1 MSREPATYAIPR
13 FSVHRPVT
21 VIMILLT
28 MLVVG
33 FIAYSRI
40 PIALYPDGLEGNQLY
55 IQASYPNASPRD
67 VEEKIARK
75 VEDIVGTVP
84 GVKRVSSYSST
95 GRCFVRVEFQT
106 GTNLRS
112 AYALLSDR
120 VDRVK
125 PLLPDDIER
134 INVYRYDQS
143 DRPMMNLVA
152 AVPANMDDAA
162 YRMENF
168 VKPALQRIEGV
179 GNVEIWGIQSRQVQ
193 VELLDERL
201 RSHQIEPAQMLATL
215 RGQNLTQSGGYVF
228 EAGRKVYVR
237 SLGRFESA
245 EQIASLV
252 IDPARRLRLSDVAHV
267 SFKMPSREWIFRV
280 DGKPAIGVQVTRE
293 STGNIE
299 RISRDVRGAM
309 VRLAELPQLAG
320 MKFEVFF
327 DQGKE
332 VRDAIWN
339 LEEAGLWGGAFAALI
354 IFVFLRTARMTGIL
368 TLAIPL
374 SLLCTIVVLFFM
386 GWTLNMATMMGL
398 LLAVGMVVDNAIVIV
413 ENIYR
418 QRQDGVE
425 AAAAS
430 INGAGEV
437 GLAVVMSTCTNII
450 VFLPLMLMG
459 GVGEM
464 AFWMLRIGVPV
475 TVSLAA
481 SLFIALVF
489 VPLAAQR
496 LSRGRHH
503 DELRPVRWLRE
514 RYGGALGWVLHHPL
528 NATLVVLLA
537 GAGTWHYYSTNPLQ
551 RPNYYQGIGGGGGSG
566 SSESSMYM
574 YFELPSGGTIEYADG
589 FFQSFEAFLQGNK
602 QRYNVER
609 IETRFRYSGGQ
620 VQMKFR
626 ENPNKE
632 WYRSAWV
639 GIQQWRWVKSLR
651 ALLGVP
657 VPPLPMDRIAIETDI
672 KDKFK
677 FPPGIQARSLQRGS
691 SAPQDANMSISL
703 YGEDTTTLMALAEE
717 AVRRLRLIPGLVS
730 VDTDQERGG
739 NELQIQ
745 VDRDRARRL
754 GINPQSIQTTI
765 SNTMRGSEVG
775 RFNAADGREMRVF
788 AQLGDVD
795 RAGLDDLRSM
805 TFRTDGGVEVPL
817 ESIASL
823 NVAKTLGQIQ
833 REGRQTIMRISA
845 RAPRVDSRGLFAA
858 VDKAMEGFA
867 MPRGYRWDKG
877 SYSNSNES
885 DAQMMF
891 ALWLAVIFVFLLMGI
906 LFESFVLPLA
916 VIIAVPFAF
925 LGVYWM
931 LYLTETPFDNMAKIG
946 IVILVGVVVN
956 NAIVLVDMANRL
968 RAAGRTRFEALMD
981 AGRYRFRPILMTTL
995 CTVGGLIPMALGNSK
1010 IGGLPYAPLGR
1021 TMIGGLLASTLLTL
1035 VVVPLFYT
1043 FLDDL
1048 REHAAR
1054 IFGSAWVRRG
1064 KVTAVATPHGG
1075 AGAAVGRANRVD

>member
-1 MSREPATYAIPR
+1 MSREPVTYAIPR

-33 FIAYSRI
+33 CIAYKRI
-40 PIALYPDGLEGNQLY
+40 PIALYPAGMEGNQLY
-55 IQASYPNASPRD
+55 VQVSYPNASPRD
-67 VEEKIARK
+67 VEEKVSRK
-75 VEDIVGTVP
+75 IEDILGTVP

-106 GTNLRS
+106 GTDLRG

-120 VDRVK
+120 IDRVK
-125 PLLPDDIER
+125 PLLPDDIDR
-134 INVYRYDQS
+134 INVYRYDAN
-143 DRPMMNLVA
+143 DRPMMTMVA
-152 AVPANMDDAA
+152 GIPANMDDAA

-179 GNVEIWGIQSRQVQ
+179 GNVDIWGTQSRQVQ
-193 VELLDERL
+193 VDLLDERL
-201 RSHQIEPAQMLATL
+201 RSHRIEPSQMLATL
-215 RGQNLTQSGGYVF
+215 RAQNFTQSGGYVF
-228 EAGRKVYVR
+228 EGGRKVYVR

-245 EQIASLV
+245 EQIGSLI
-252 IDPARRLRLSDVAHV
+252 IDPAGRLRLSDVANV
-267 SFKMPSREWIFRV
+267 SFKMSTRDSMFRV

-299 RISRDVRGAM
+299 RISREVRAAL
-309 VRLAELPQLAG
+309 VKLEQLPQLAG
-320 MKFEVFF
+320 MRFEVFF

-354 IFVFLRTARMTGIL
+354 IFIFLRTARMTGIL

-418 QRQDGVE
+418 QRQDGV
-425 AAAAS
+425 AAAPAS

-475 TVSLAA
+475 IVSLAA

-503 DELRPVRWLRE
+503 DELRPVRWLKE
-514 RYGGALGWVLHHPL
+514 RYVGSLGWVLRHPL
-528 NATLVVLLA
+528 NATLLVLLA
-537 GAGTWHYYSTNPLQ
+537 GAGTWQYYSKNPLQ
-551 RPNYYQGIGGGGGSG
+551 RPNYYQGIGGGGGEG
-566 SSESSMYM
+566 SMYM
-574 YFELPSGGTIEYADG
+574 FFELPSGGTLEYADE
-589 FFQSFEAFLQGNK
+589 FFKTMETFLQANK
-602 QRYNVER
+602 ARYNVER
-609 IETRFRYSGGQ
+609 IETRFRYNNGH
-620 VQMKFR
+620 VQLKFR

-639 GIQQWRWVKSLR
+639 GIQQWRWMKSLR
-651 ALLGVP
+651 SMLGVP

-672 KDKFK
+672 KEKFI
-677 FPPGIQARSLQRGS
+677 FPAGVNARSLQRGS
-691 SAPQDANMSISL
+691 SAPQDANMSIAL
-703 YGEDTTTLMALAEE
+703 YGEDTATLMALAEE

-754 GINPQSIQTTI
+754 GINPQSIQTNI

-775 RFNAADGREMRVF
+775 RFNANDGREMRVY

-817 ESIASL
+817 ESVAHL

-845 RAPRVDSRGLFAA
+845 RAPRGDSRSLFAA
-858 VDKAMEGFA
+858 VDKAMEGFDL
-867 MPRGYRWDKG
+867 PRGYRWDKG
-877 SYSNSNES
+877 SFSNPNES

-891 ALWLAVIFVFLLMGI
+891 ALGLAVIFVFLLMGI

-916 VIIAVPFAF
+916 VITAVPFAF

-931 LYLTETPFDNMAKIG
+931 LYFTDTPFDNMAKIG
-946 IVILVGVVVN
+946 VVILVGVVVN

-968 RAAGRTRFEALMD
+968 RAAGKTRVEALLE
-981 AGRYRFRPILMTTL
+981 AGRHRFRPILMTTL
-995 CTVGGLIPMALGNSK
+995 CTVSGLIPMALGNSK

-1035 VVVPLFYT
+1035 LVVPLFYT

-1054 IFGSAWVRRG
+1054 VFGSAWRPRGERRG
-1064 KVTAVATPHGG
+1064 AGG
-1075 AGAAVGRANRVD
+1075 AGAVGRADRLK

>member
-1 MSREPATYAIPR
+1 
-13 FSVHRPVT
+13 
-21 VIMILLT
+21 
-28 MLVVG
+28 
-33 FIAYSRI
+33 
-40 PIALYPDGLEGNQLY
+40 GNQLY

-67 VEEKIARK
+67 VEEKVSRK
-75 VEDIVGTVP
+75 IEDIVGTVP
-84 GVKRVSSYSST
+84 GVKKVHSYSRTSWSS
-95 GRCFVRVEFQT
+95 VRVEFQT
-106 GTNLRS
+106 GTNLRD
-112 AYALLSDR
+112 AYAQLSDR
-120 VDRVK
+120 IDRVK
-125 PLLPDDIER
+125 PLLPDDVDR
-134 INVYRYDQS
+134 INVYRFDQN

-152 AVPANMDDAA
+152 AVPADMDNAA

-179 GNVEIWGIQSRQVQ
+179 GTVEMWGIQSRQVQ

-201 RSHQIEPAQMLATL
+201 RSHRIEPSQMLATL

-228 EAGRKVYVR
+228 EAGKKIYVR

-245 EQIASLV
+245 EQIASLI
-252 IDPARRLRLSDVAHV
+252 IDPARRLRLSDVANV
-267 SFKMPSREWIFRV
+267 SFKLPSRDWMFRV
-280 DGKPAIGVQVTRE
+280 DGKPAIGVSVTRE

-299 RISRDVRGAM
+299 RISREVRATM
-309 VRLAELPQLAG
+309 AELQAMPQLAG
-320 MKFEVFF
+320 MKFEVFS

-332 VRDAIWN
+332 VRDSIRN

-354 IFVFLRTARMTGIL
+354 IFVFLRTVRMTGIL

-418 QRQDGVE
+418 QRQEGV
-425 AAAAS
+425 AASAAS

-475 TVSLAA
+475 IASLAA

-496 LSRGRHH
+496 LSRGRRH
-503 DELRPVRWLRE
+503 DELRAVRWLR
-514 RYGGALGWVLHHPL
+514 RHYLGALGWVLRHPV
-528 NATLVVLLA
+528 NGTLLVLIAA
-537 GAGTWHYYSTNPLQ
+537 GFTWHYYRTNPLQ
-551 RPNYYQGIGGGGGSG
+551 RPNYYQGIGGGGG
-566 SSESSMYM
+566 ETSMWM
-574 YFELPSGGTIEYADG
+574 FFELPSGGTLDDADV
-589 FFQSFEAFLQGNK
+589 FFRSFETFLQGNK
-602 QRYNVER
+602 ERYNVAR
-609 IETRFRYSGGQ
+609 IETRFRYNNGQ

-626 ENPNKE
+626 EDPNKE
-632 WYRSAWV
+632 WYRSAWNSFLV
-639 GIQQWRWVKSLR
+639 WMDWRK
-651 ALLGVP
+651 
-657 VPPLPMDRIAIETDI
+657 LPMDRIAIEMDI
-672 KDKFK
+672 KEKFR
-677 FPPGIQARSLQRGS
+677 FPPGINARSLQRGS

-703 YGEDTTTLMALAEE
+703 YGEDTATLIALADE

-730 VDTDQERGG
+730 VDSDQERAG

-754 GINPQSIQTTI
+754 GINPQSIQTNI

-775 RFNAADGREMRVF
+775 RFNAEDGREMRVF

-805 TFRTDGGVEVPL
+805 TFRTDGNVEVPL
-817 ESIASL
+817 ESIANL
-823 NVAKTLGQIQ
+823 HVAKTLGQIQ

-858 VDKAMEGFA
+858 VDKAMEGFD

-877 SYSNSNES
+877 SYYNPSES
-885 DAQMMF
+885 DAQIVF

-916 VIIAVPFAF
+916 VISAVPLAF
-925 LGVYWM
+925 LGVYWI
-931 LYLTETPFDNMAKIG
+931 LYFTDTPFDNMAKIG
-946 IVILVGVVVN
+946 VVILVGVVVN

-968 RAAGRTRFEALMD
+968 RAAGRARFDALLE
-981 AGRYRFRPILMTTL
+981 AGRHRLRPIVMTSL
-995 CTVGGLIPMALGNSK
+995 CTVSGLIPMALGNSK
-1010 IGGLPYAPLGR
+1010 IGGMPYAPLGR
-1021 TMIGGLLASTLLTL
+1021 TMIGGLVVSTVLTL
-1035 VVVPLFYT
+1035 VIVPLFYT
-1043 FLDDL
+1043 LLDEL
-1048 REHAAR
+1048 RGHTANVLR
-1054 IFGSAWVRRG
+1054 SAWGRG
-1064 KVTAVATPHGG
+1064 GG
-1075 AGAAVGRANRVD
+1075 AGAGPVAGGGAAGVGRAGREE

>member
-1 MSREPATYAIPR
+1 MKREPATYRIPR

-33 FIAYSRI
+33 FISYTRI

-55 IQASYPNASPRD
+55 VFANYPNASPRD
-67 VEEKIARK
+67 VEEKVARK
-75 VEDIVGTVP
+75 IEDIVGTVP
-84 GVKRVSSYSST
+84 GVKKVYSYSRS
-95 GRCFVRVEFQT
+95 GNCFIRVEFQT
-106 GTNLRS
+106 GVNLRS

-120 VDRVK
+120 IDRVK
-125 PLLPDDIER
+125 PLLPDDVDRVDIR
-134 INVYRYDQS
+134 RFDQN

-179 GNVEIWGIQSRQVQ
+179 GNVDMWGIQSRQVQ
-193 VELLDERL
+193 VELLDDRL
-201 RSHQIEPAQMLATL
+201 RSHRIEPAQMVAAL
-215 RGQNLTQSGGYVF
+215 RAQNLTQSGGYVF
-228 EAGRKVYVR
+228 EAGKKIYVR

-245 EQIASLV
+245 EQIGSLI
-252 IDPARRLRLSDVAHV
+252 IDPARRLRLSDVANV
-267 SFKMPSREWIFRV
+267 SFKLPNREWMFRV
-280 DGKPAIGVQVTRE
+280 DGNPAIGVSITRE
-293 STGNIE
+293 SSGNIE
-299 RISRDVRGAM
+299 RISREVRATM
-309 VRLAELPQLAG
+309 AELHTMPQLAG
-320 MKFEVFF
+320 MKLDVFF

-339 LEEAGLWGGAFAALI
+339 LEEAGLWGGGFAAFI
-354 IFVFLRTARMTGIL
+354 IFIFLRTARMTGIL

-374 SLLCTIVVLFFM
+374 SLLCTIIALFFM

-418 QRQDGVE
+418 QRQEGVE
-425 AAAAS
+425 ASAAS

-464 AFWMLRIGVPV
+464 AFWMSRIGVPV
-475 TVSLAA
+475 IVSLVA

-503 DELRPVRWLRE
+503 EELGAIRWLRA
-514 RYGGALGWVLHHPL
+514 RYLAALGWVLRHPV
-528 NATLVVLLA
+528 NGTLLVLLA
-537 GAGTWHYYSTNPLQ
+537 AGFTYYYYSTNPLQ
-551 RPNYYQGIGGGGGSG
+551 RPNYYQGIGGGGGNT
-566 SSESSMYM
+566 SMYM
-574 YFELPSGGTIEYADG
+574 YFELPSGGTLEEADA
-589 FFQSFEAFLQGNK
+589 FFRSFETFLQGNK
-602 QRYNVER
+602 ERYNVER
-609 IETRFRYSGGQ
+609 IETRFRYNNGQ

-626 ENPNKE
+626 EDPNKQ
-632 WYRSAWV
+632 WYRSAWNSFLVSV
-639 GIQQWRWVKSLR
+639 GWHK
-651 ALLGVP
+651 
-657 VPPLPMDRIAIETDI
+657 LPMDQIAIETDI
-672 KDKFK
+672 KENYK
-677 FPPGIQARSLQRGS
+677 FPAGVNARSLQRGS
-691 SAPQDANMSISL
+691 SGPQDANMSIAL
-703 YGEDTTTLMALAEE
+703 YGEDTATLIALAEE

-730 VDTDQERGG
+730 VDSDQERAGS
-739 NELQIQ
+739 ELQIQ

-754 GINPQSIQTTI
+754 GINPQAIQTNI

-775 RFNAADGREMRVF
+775 RFNAEDGREMRVY

-805 TFRTDGGVEVPL
+805 TFRTDGDVEVPL
-817 ESIASL
+817 ESIANL
-823 NVAKTLGQIQ
+823 NVSKTLGQIQ

-858 VDKAMEGFA
+858 VDKAMEGFD

-877 SYSNSNES
+877 NYYNPES
-885 DAQMMF
+885 DEQMML
-891 ALWLAVIFVFLLMGI
+891 ALELAVIFVFLLMGI

-931 LYLTETPFDNMAKIG
+931 LYFTGTPYDNMAKIG
-946 IVILVGVVVN
+946 VVILVGVVVN

-968 RAAGRTRFEALMD
+968 RAAGKPRLEALME
-981 AGRYRFRPILMTTL
+981 AGRHRLRPILMTTL
-995 CTVGGLIPMALGNSK
+995 CTVTGLIPMAVGNSK

-1021 TMIGGLLASTLLTL
+1021 TMIGGLIVSTILTL
-1035 VVVPLFYT
+1035 VIVPLFYT
-1043 FLDDL
+1043 LLDDL
-1048 REHAAR
+1048 REHAGN
-1054 IFGSAWVRRG
+1054 IVRSIWGRG
-1064 KVTAVATPHGG
+1064 DSISGGG
-1075 AGAAVGRANRVD
+1075 AAAPGGVRANRAD

>member
-21 VIMILLT
+21 VVMILLT

-40 PIALYPDGLEGNQLY
+40 PIALYPEGMEGNELY
-55 IQASYPNASPRD
+55 INASYPNASPRD
-67 VEEKIARK
+67 VEEKVSRK
-75 VEDIVGTVP
+75 IEDIVGTVP
-84 GVKRVSSYSST
+84 GVKKVYSYSYT
-95 GRCFVRVEFQT
+95 GRSNVRVEFQT
-106 GTNLRS
+106 GTNLRD
-112 AYALLSDR
+112 AYAQLSDR
-120 VDRVK
+120 IDRIK
-125 PLLPDDIER
+125 PLLPDDLDR
-134 INVYRYDQS
+134 INIYRFDQS
-143 DRPMMNLVA
+143 NRPMMNLVA

-179 GNVEIWGIQSRQVQ
+179 GTVDMWGIQSRQVQ
-193 VELLDERL
+193 VELLDDRL
-201 RSHQIEPAQMLATL
+201 RSHKIEPSQMIANL
-215 RGQNLTQSGGYVF
+215 RGQNLSQSGGYVF
-228 EAGRKVYVR
+228 EAGKKIYVR

-245 EQIASLV
+245 EQIGSLI
-252 IDPARRLRLSDVAHV
+252 IDPARRLRLSDVANV
-267 SFKMPSREWIFRV
+267 SFRLPNRDWVFRV
-280 DGKPAIGVQVTRE
+280 DGKPAIGVSVTRE

-299 RISRDVRGAM
+299 RISRDVRTTM
-309 VRLAELPQLAG
+309 AELQILPQLAG
-320 MKFEVFF
+320 MKFDVFF

-339 LEEAGLWGGAFAALI
+339 LEEAGLWGGAFAAII
-354 IFVFLRTARMTGIL
+354 IFFFLRTVRMTGIL

-418 QRQDGVE
+418 QRQEGVE
-425 AAAAS
+425 ASAAS

-437 GLAVVMSTCTNII
+437 GLAIVMSTCTNII

-459 GVGEM
+459 GIGEM

-475 TVSLAA
+475 IVSLAA

-503 DELRPVRWLRE
+503 TEPRLVRWTRE
-514 RYGGALGWVLHHPL
+514 RYLGALGWVLRHPL
-528 NATLVVLLA
+528 NSTLLVLLA
-537 GAGTWHYYSTNPLQ
+537 GGFTWHFYTTNPLV
-551 RPNYYQGIGGGGGSG
+551 RPNYYQGIGGGGGEG
-566 SSESSMYM
+566 SMYM
-574 YFELPSGGTIEYADG
+574 FFELPSGGKLEDADV
-589 FFQSFEAFLQGNK
+589 FFSAFEKFLQSNK
-602 QRYNVER
+602 DTYNVER
-609 IETRFRYSGGQ
+609 IETRFRYNNGQ
-620 VQMKFR
+620 VQLKFK
-626 ENPNKE
+626 EDPNKE
-632 WYRSAWV
+632 WYRSAWNAFLV
-639 GIQQWRWVKSLR
+639 SMEWRK
-651 ALLGVP
+651 
-657 VPPLPMDRIAIETDI
+657 LPMDRVAIETHI
-672 KDKFK
+672 KENYK
-677 FPPGIQARSLQRGS
+677 FPPGVNARSLQRGGS
-691 SAPQDANMSISL
+691 GPQDANMSISL
-703 YGEDTTTLMALAEE
+703 YGEDTTTLIGLAEE

-754 GINPQSIQTTI
+754 GINPQAIQTNI

-805 TFRTDGGVEVPL
+805 TFRTESDVEVPL

-823 NVAKTLGQIQ
+823 NVARTLGQIQ

-845 RAPRVDSRGLFAA
+845 RAPRVDSRSLFAA
-858 VDKAMEGFA
+858 VDKAMEGFD

-877 SYSNSNES
+877 NYYNPES
-885 DAQMMF
+885 DEQMMF
-891 ALWLAVIFVFLLMGI
+891 ALGLAVIFVFLLMGI

-931 LYLTETPFDNMAKIG
+931 LYWTGTPYDNMAKIG
-946 IVILVGVVVN
+946 VVILVGVVVN
-956 NAIVLVDMANRL
+956 NAIVLVDMTNRL
-968 RAAGRTRFEALMD
+968 RAAGTARIEALME
-981 AGRYRFRPILMTTL
+981 AGRHRLRPILMTTL
-995 CTVGGLIPMALGNSK
+995 CTVSGLIPMAVGNSK

-1021 TMIGGLLASTLLTL
+1021 TMIGGLIASTLLTL
-1035 VVVPLFYT
+1035 VVVPLFYVL
-1043 FLDDL
+1043 LDEL
-1048 REHAAR
+1048 REHASR
-1054 IFGSAWVRRG
+1054 VFGSALSQRGTPDPTAPTTGSGATSGVVR
-1064 KVTAVATPHGG
+1064 AS
-1075 AGAAVGRANRVD
+1075 RAE

>member
-1 MSREPATYAIPR
+1 MSREPITYSIPR

-21 VIMILLT
+21 VAMILLT

-40 PIALYPDGLEGNQLY
+40 AIALYPDGLEGNQLY
-55 IQASYPNASPRD
+55 ISANYPNASPRD
-67 VEEKIARK
+67 VEEKVSRK
-75 VEDIVGTVP
+75 IEDIVGTVP
-84 GVKRVSSYSST
+84 GVKRVNSYSRTSYSS
-95 GRCFVRVEFQT
+95 VRVEFQP
-106 GTNLRS
+106 GTHMRD
-112 AYALLSDR
+112 AYAQLSDR

-125 PLLPDDIER
+125 PLLPDDIDR
-134 INVYRYDQS
+134 INVYRFDQN
-143 DRPMMNLVA
+143 DRPMMSLVA
-152 AVPANMDDAA
+152 AVPADMDNAA
-162 YRMENF
+162 FRMENF

-179 GNVEIWGIQSRQVQ
+179 GNVDMWGVQSRQVQ
-193 VELLDERL
+193 VELIDERL
-201 RSHQIEPAQMLATL
+201 RSHRIEPAQMLSAL
-215 RGQNLTQSGGYVF
+215 RAQNLAQSGGYVF
-228 EAGRKVYVR
+228 DAGKKIYVR

-245 EQIASLV
+245 EQIASLI
-252 IDPARRLRLSDVAHV
+252 IDPEKRLRLSDVANV
-267 SFKMPSREWIFRV
+267 SFKLPMRDWMFRV
-280 DGKPAIGVQVTRE
+280 DGKPAIGVSITRE

-299 RISRDVRGAM
+299 RISREVRATI
-309 VRLAELPQLAG
+309 VELQELPQLAG
-320 MKFEVFF
+320 MKFDVFF

-339 LEEAGLWGGAFAALI
+339 LEEAGLWGGGFAAII
-354 IFVFLRTARMTGIL
+354 IFIFLRTARMTGIL
-368 TLAIPL
+368 TLSIPL

-418 QRQDGVE
+418 QRQNGVE
-425 AAAAS
+425 ARAAS

-459 GVGEM
+459 GVGDL

-475 TVSLAA
+475 IVSLVA

-503 DELRPVRWLRE
+503 EELRIVRWVRE
-514 RYGGALGWVLHHPL
+514 RYVVALSWVLRHPVNGALLVLI
-528 NATLVVLLA
+528 AA
-537 GAGTWHYYSTNPLQ
+537 GFTWYYYSTNPLQ
-551 RPNYYQGIGGGGGSG
+551 RPNYYQGLGGWGGGS
-566 SSESSMYM
+566 SSMWM
-574 YFELPSGGTIEYADG
+574 YFELPSGGTLEDADV
-589 FFQSFEAFLQGNK
+589 FFRSFEKFLQSNRE
-602 QRYNVER
+602 RYNVER
-609 IETRFRYSGGQ
+609 VETRFRYNNGQ
-620 VQMKFR
+620 VQLKFR
-626 ENPNKE
+626 EDPNKE
-632 WYRSAWV
+632 WYRSSWAAV
-639 GIQQWRWVKSLR
+639 QQWGWVKSLR
-651 ALLGVP
+651 AALGVP
-657 VPPLPMDRIAIETDI
+657 VPPPPMDQIAIETHI
-672 KDKFK
+672 KENFQ
-677 FPPGIQARSLQRGS
+677 FPAGVQARSLQRGS
-691 SAPQDANMSISL
+691 SAPQDANMSIAL
-703 YGEDTTTLMALAEE
+703 YGEDTQTLIGLAEE

-754 GINPQSIQTTI
+754 GINPQAIQTNI

-775 RFNAADGREMRVF
+775 RFNAEDGREMRVY

-795 RAGLDDLRSM
+795 RAGLDDLKSM
-805 TFRTDGGVEVPL
+805 TFRTETGVEVPL
-817 ESIASL
+817 ESIANL

-845 RAPRVDSRGLFAA
+845 RAPRVDSRSLFAA
-858 VDKAMEGFA
+858 VDKAMEGFD

-877 SYSNSNES
+877 SYYNPNEG
-885 DAQMMF
+885 DAQMVF
-891 ALWLAVIFVFLLMGI
+891 ALWLAVLFVFLLMGV

-916 VIIAVPFAF
+916 VIIAVPLAF

-931 LYLTETPFDNMAKIG
+931 LYFTGTPFDNMAKIG
-946 IVILVGVVVN
+946 VVILVGVVVN

-968 RAAGRTRFEALMD
+968 RD
-981 AGRYRFRPILMTTL
+981 AGRARFDALMEAGRHRLRPILMTTL
-995 CTVGGLIPMALGNSK
+995 CTVTGLIPMALGESK

-1021 TMIGGLLASTLLTL
+1021 TMIGGLLVSTFLTL

-1043 FLDDL
+1043 LLDDL

-1054 IFGSAWVRRG
+1054 VVRSAFGSKA
-1064 KVTAVATPHGG
+1064 
-1075 AGAAVGRANRVD
+1075 AGAAESSDPVSGGAAAGVGRASRVD